1 MHIWYAKR
9 IDIKKT
15 SFITYSIKML
25 EILILSLVQG
35 ITEFIPVSSSS
46 HLIVISK
53 LIEFNEQSLSLDVS
67 LHIGSFIAVLTY
79 FYKEIFNFIDN
90 RELLTKIIISSF
102 PVMVIGFLLVQTNLI
117 YEIRNLKVIGW
128 TTIIFGILLFI
139 SDRFNLNKN
148 IEKNFSLKTALI
160 IGFFQV
166 FSLIPGVSR
175 SGFTITAAR
184 LLNFNRI
191 DSAKISFLLSVPTL
205 AAVSIFGIKNIVSSD
220 SIIFSVQN
228 ITSIFL
234 SFLFSFITIKYF
246 LRYIKNFNLNLFVY
260 YRVLLGSFLVGLAY
274 L

>member
-15 SFITYSIKML
+15 SFITNSIKML

-90 RELLTKIIISSF
+90 RELLIKILISSF
-102 PVMVIGFLLVQTNLI
+102 PVMIIGFLLVQTNLI

-148 IEKNFSLKTALI
+148 IEKNFSFKTALI

-166 FSLIPGVSR
+166 FSLVPGVSR
-175 SGFTITAAR
+175 SGITITAAR
-184 LLNFNRI
+184 LLNFNRM

-205 AAVSIFGIKNIVSSD
+205 AAVSIFGIKNIISSN